1 MRNITNSNTSK
12 VFVNTITASSPLV
25 FSASSSSASNIAL
38 TGLSGFGS
46 AGQVIKVNSSGDGLE
61 YGGQSVASQWVLDT
75 GSLRPISN
83 SIDFV
88 ELKRTDTG
96 QVGFKLTNS
105 SYNSEFKQFNDNTII
120 TTANGKLQFTEQ
132 DIKII
137 NYLNR
142 DIIQYVNSNS
152 SVQVGNTLDDCY
164 ISRLKTV
171 SNTENRI
178 LFFYEAVNDTFTL
191 GNTTDI
197 IKLLNVDSIKNTND
211 RIITSYTGTTLTI
224 GNATDL
230 VSIVNGSA
238 TLTLPTS
245 TDTLVGRAT
254 TDTLTNK
261 TLTSPNISTI
271 VNTGTLTL
279 PTSTD
284 TLVGKATTDTLTN
297 KTLTS
302 PNISTIVNTGTLT
315 LPTSTD
321 TLVGKA
327 TTDTLTNKTLTS
339 PKIDNIKNS
348 STRNIINYSGNVISV
363 GSTITDS
370 VYIHRCE
377 DIQTPNNVRFYQHE
391 TNSITIGNDTDIIT
405 FKNVAKNF
413 NFPTTTNLNNT
424 IALTTDIPTALWE
437 NNSTIFQ
444 NIQNI
449 DQDANSATCPKYIK
463 IQRNSD
469 TTDFGYWIR
478 YDNGSGTIYNS
489 YMFQKDSK
497 LNIQT
502 DYKIL
507 RLYDTTFS
515 IENSNSRII
524 LKYINTGTGLQLN
537 NTTDILSV
545 YNCKLIKSKQDRNIV
560 DNSTDNLLQFGNTT
574 DQVNM
579 SANRYEIRDGNSN
592 ILLSSVRPAANMTY
606 NAIVVGKGAGTIA
619 PEERPLIL
627 MNSTTSPTFRDCRFQ
642 LRNVNTSGGSNAV
655 IELFQNTIAGYK
667 GAYIYQGDGEGSL
680 YLESTFKTIFRNYG
694 NSVAEFN
701 SNNALKFLQSTSN
714 ITGSTTST
722 HPHNT
727 TNRMNNIYCNEVV
740 CQTPISQQNMIS
752 YKAFQSKYDLATI
765 QGLGTDVPG
774 PNRIAML
781 ELGGSQVIGS
791 ANNAVYPVMRINA
804 PVADAEWYMYLQA
817 NTDGDEYNGFAFS
830 DSTTPD
836 YFLEFDSG
844 GSVNVYQQLR
854 ATAGLFTTGSKTFRI
869 KHPIKAEAD
878 KDKVLYHNCVEAPRC
893 DNLYSGKI
901 QLKNGKGIV
910 NLDNNEWYKMTSGTF
925 NKLNKDLRVYVNNN
939 DFDNWDLVKGKIEGN
954 KLIIVSNNPK
964 SNVLVDWMVI
974 GTRQDQEIIDSD
986 ITDDLG
992 NLIIEHIEVEN
1003 ENFKMKKRNVNFNRK
1018 EKKKYNKFH
1027 SLYKSFSNRLNTKTK
1042 IDNGLNTARQ
1052 LIKNNPNKKK
1062 SKKPFQPFMNTEK

>member
-1 MRNITNSNTSK
+1 MSVRSLNGLAGSTNIYINSLSGTLPLEVDETSSTSA
-12 VFVNTITASSPLV
+12 TISMKGL
-25 FSASSSSASNIAL
+25 SNI
-38 TGLSGFGS
+38 GS
-46 AGQVIKVNSSGDGLE
+46 AGQIIQVNSGGTALE
-61 YGGQSVASQWVLDT
+61 YGSQSTSSNWT
-75 GSLRPISN
+75 ISSGSLVNLNQSTL
-83 SIDFV
+83 SSV
-88 ELKRTDTG
+88 EMKRTDAL

-105 SYNSEFKQFNDNTII
+105 AYSSEFKQFNDNTII

-132 DIKII
+132 NIKIT
-137 NYLNR
+137 NYLSR

-152 SVQVGNTLDDCY
+152 SVQVGNITDDCY

-178 LFFYEAVNDTFTL
+178 LFFYEATNDTFTL

-197 IKLLNVDSIKNTND
+197 IKLLNVDSIKNTNN

-230 VSIVNGSA
+230 VSIINGSA

-245 TDTLVGRAT
+245 TDTLVGRNT
-254 TDTLTNK
+254 NDTLTNK
-261 TLTSPNISTI
+261 TLTSPTLTTPILGTPQSGDLTNCSFPTLNQNTTGTASKIATITNSNIVQLNSSQ
-271 VNTGTLTL
+271 TLTL
-279 PTSTD
+279 
-284 TLVGKATTDTLTN
+284 

-302 PNISTIVNTGTLT
+302 PV
-315 LPTSTD
+315 
-321 TLVGKA
+321 
-327 TTDTLTNKTLTS
+327 
-339 PKIDNIKNS
+339 IDNIKNS
-348 STRNIINYSGNVISV
+348 STRNIINYAGNVISV

-515 IENSNSRII
+515 IENSQSRII
-524 LKYINTGTGLQLN
+524 LKYIASGTGAGLQFN

-545 YNCKLIKSKQDRNIV
+545 YNCELIKSKQDRNIV
-560 DNSTDNLLQFGNTT
+560 NNSVSNILEFGNTT

-606 NAIVVGKGAGTIA
+606 NAIVVGKGAGTTA
-619 PEERPLIL
+619 PDERPLIL
-627 MNSTTSPTFRDCRFQ
+627 MTSSTSPTFRDCRF
-642 LRNVNTSGGSNAV
+642 LMKNVNTSGGSNPV
-655 IELFQNTIAGYK
+655 IELVQNTSGGYKAGY
-667 GAYIYQGDGEGSL
+667 IYVADGTGDLFVEC
-680 YLESTFKTIFRNYG
+680 STKITFNSG
-694 NSVAEFN
+694 NSATAEFN
-701 SNNALKFLQSTSN
+701 ASSNLNFLQSTSN

-727 TNRMNNIYCNEVV
+727 TSRMNNIYCNEVV
-740 CQTPISQQNMIS
+740 CGSPISQNNSIS
-752 YKAFQSKYDLATI
+752 YKAFESKYELATI
-765 QGLGTDVPG
+765 QGFAQTAPSST
-774 PNRIAML
+774 RIAML
-781 ELGGSQVIGS
+781 ELGRNIAISQLGQS
-791 ANNAVYPVMRINA
+791 EQVYPIMRINS
-804 PVADAEWYMYLQA
+804 PTLDAEWFNYIQTSNPASPFPQKDYYGWVYCNTSNSLVYLLEL
-817 NTDGDEYNGFAFS
+817 TDDLVKTYK
-830 DSTTPD
+830 P
-836 YFLEFDSG
+836 L
-844 GSVNVYQQLR
+844 SVVGNFT
-854 ATAGLFTTGSKTFRI
+854 ATGTKSFRI

-878 KDKVLYHNCVEAPRC
+878 KDKVLYHNCIEAPRC

-901 QLKNGKGIV
+901 QLVNGKAIV

-964 SNVLVDWMVI
+964 SNIIVDWMVI
-974 GTRQDQEIIDSD
+974 GTRKDQEIIENS
-986 ITDDLG
+986 ITDDNG
-992 NLIIEHIEVEN
+992 DLITEKIEVEDK
-1003 ENFKMKKRNVNFNRK
+1003 ETKRKTQYSKINVEEDNKQKINS
-1018 EKKKYNKFH
+1018 KYNSCFKD
-1027 SLYKSFSNRLNTKTK
+1027 LSNRLNTKTK
-1042 IDNGLNTARQ
+1042 IDNGLHTARQ
-1052 LIKNNPNKKK
+1052 LIKNKPKKVI
-1062 SKKPFQPFMNTEK
+1062 KKQSSFVYYSN